1 VTRRA
6 AIVTGASAGI
16 GLAMCERLVADGY
29 AVTMLGRDPQRIQ
42 AAASGLGGD
51 TTAVA
56 GDAAD
61 EATLAALVE
70 DHLARYGR
78 LDVAVANAG
87 FGGAGAVAQTEARH
101 LERTLRVNVVAPFA
115 LARLAMPALRRAGE
129 EHGGA
134 WLVVTASIS
143 GVRPAAGFAA
153 YSASKAAARSLAL
166 SVAAE
171 EAGNG
176 VRACA
181 ICPAFVDTAMTSWTR
196 DRVPAEAM
204 LQPNDVA
211 AALGFLLSLSPA
223 ASVTEL
229 VMGRTGAE
237 PFAP

>member
-1 VTRRA
+1 MTRRA

-16 GLAMCERLVADGY
+16 GLAMCQQLVGDGY
-29 AVTMLGRDPQRIQ
+29 AVTMLGRDPERIS
-42 AAASGLGGD
+42 AAARRLGGEA
-51 TTAVA
+51 TAVS

-87 FGGAGAVAQTEARH
+87 FGAAGAVGETQARH
-101 LERTLRVNVVAPFA
+101 LERALRLNVAAPFA
-115 LARLAMPALRRAGE
+115 LARLAMPALRLAGG

-143 GVRPAAGFAA
+143 GVWPAAGFAA
-153 YSASKAAARSLAL
+153 YSASKAAALSLAR

-171 EAGNG
+171 EAAQG

-181 ICPAFVDTAMTSWTR
+181 ICPAFVDTAMTAWTR
-196 DRVPAEAM
+196 DRVPTDAM
-204 LQPNDVA
+204 LQPADVG
-211 AALGFLLSLSPA
+211 AALGFLLALSPA

-229 VMGRTGAE
+229 VIGRTGAG